1 MFESDEEK
9 IRRIFR
15 EEYEN
20 IKKEEQKKQEID
32 KPIPAIKVWNT
43 IIQCDWRT
51 RECKILKSDGT
62 PVSVGGNDDWEG
74 IVEGDTIKSIPRKKS
89 DNDIE

>member
-32 KPIPAIKVWNT
+32 KPIPAIKV
-43 IIQCDWRT
+43 
-51 RECKILKSDGT
+51 
-62 PVSVGGNDDWEG
+62 
-74 IVEGDTIKSIPRKKS
+74 
-89 DNDIE
+89 